1 MRAILALV
9 VLLAAGMAQALPG
22 VLIVQEKL
30 AIQRLGDP
38 KRAFSDIAEAK
49 RIEALNRNKPP
60 SVARAPQR

>member
-1 MRAILALV
+1 MNFDLAIDLDPNLPDSYIDRAIV
-9 VLLAAGMAQALPG
+9 FH
-22 VLIVQEKL
+22 
-30 AIQRLGDP
+30 RLGDP